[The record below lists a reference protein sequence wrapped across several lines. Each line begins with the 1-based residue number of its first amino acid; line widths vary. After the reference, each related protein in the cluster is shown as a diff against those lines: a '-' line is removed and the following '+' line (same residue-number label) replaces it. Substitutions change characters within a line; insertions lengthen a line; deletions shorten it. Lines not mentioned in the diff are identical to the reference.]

1 MAEEF
6 KDTKGHGNNWHT
18 DLEQFMADLFD
29 AKKNL
34 ARGYWCMDGDVKY
47 INLRIDTRDLGYL
60 IHADGRGNSANMENK
75 FRIHPDD
82 VRNAIKAWDEKYNQS
97 PKPAPP
103 TE

>member
-6 KDTKGHGNNWHT
+6 KDTSKFGNQWHT

-34 ARGYWCMDGDVKY
+34 HKGYWCMDGDVKY

-60 IHADGRGNSANMENK
+60 IHADGRGDASNMKNK
-75 FRIHPDD
+75 FRIHPDA
-82 VRNAIKAWDEKYNQS
+82 VRDAIKAWAEKF
-97 PKPAPP
+97 PAP
-103 TE
+103 TS